1 MRALANHPAT
11 DLPSNQG
18 AEQLY
23 RGLVEQLPG
32 AVYLSEVAGP
42 CQYVSPQIEP
52 LYGISQAEFTA
63 GGWKAVIHPA
73 DVTSVADM
81 VRRAHAAGHG
91 SVVEYRITHRQTG
104 ELRWMHEQTALVE
117 VPGHATAVVQG
128 LITDTTDRTRAVE
141 ALRASEAERRDAVAS
156 LLRAAETERARV
168 AAELHDDTVQTLT
181 GAVLTADLLRRDV
194 AALRAPDVL
203 ARAHQLRDLLA
214 NATER
219 TRRLMFELS
228 PQLLQ
233 AGGIAVAVRELAE
246 SNGAEAGFAVLMQG
260 DLPRYPAEI
269 EALVYRTLREAILNA
284 RKHAHCTELSIALA
298 GTAAELRCQVADNG
312 VGFRPAD
319 RATRWDAH
327 LHLGLRSAIERI
339 TLAGGTLTVDST
351 PGHGTTIALALP
363 LPRLTTAASAEAGR

>member
-1 MRALANHPAT
+1 MADQPAT
-11 DLPSNQG
+11 DLPSNPR

-32 AVYLSEVAGP
+32 AVYLSEVDGP
-42 CQYVSPQIEP
+42 CQYVSPQIER
-52 LYGISQAEFTA
+52 LYGISPAAFIA
-63 GGWKAVIHPA
+63 GGWRAVIHPA
-73 DVTSVADM
+73 DVASVADM

-91 SVVEYRITHRQTG
+91 AVVEYRITHRQTG
-104 ELRWMHEQTALVE
+104 ELRWMHEQTALVD
-117 VPGHATAVVQG
+117 VPGQATAVVQG

-156 LLRAAETERARV
+156 LLRAADTERARV

-194 AALRAPDVL
+194 AALHVPDVL

-233 AGGIAVAVRELAE
+233 ARGIAVAVRELAE
-246 SNGAEAGFAVLMQG
+246 SNGAEAGFTVHIRG
-260 DLPRYPAEI
+260 DLPRYPAEV

-284 RKHAHCTELSIALA
+284 RKHAHCTELTIELA
-298 GTAAELRCQVADNG
+298 GTLTELRCQVADNG
-312 VGFRPAD
+312 VGFLPSQ

-327 LHLGLRSAIERI
+327 LHLGLRSAVERI

-351 PGHGTTIALALP
+351 PGLGTTIALALP
-363 LPRLTTAASAEAGR
+363 LPRLTSAAAAAAAGR